1 MVMGKASPAA
11 GEEPPFPEAGG
22 VPWGVEL
29 LEQAAMPT
37 VAVAASIATK
47 VLLESTWAPFISGMA
62 QQW

>member
-22 VPWGVEL
+22 APWGVEL

-47 VLLESTWAPFISGMA
+47 VLL
-62 QQW
+62 